1 MDLHKVKDGCLP
13 IHFMVMGPIENNVY
27 IISDDAATI
36 VVDPTCDSDVII
48 GALEKLG
55 KKKLDAIILT
65 HSHYDHVGAAAKLR
79 RLTGATV
86 IASKVDAPYIERTVK
101 PFRDDN
107 EFPACEVDQPVDDGD
122 VVQIGNMAWK
132 VVLTP
137 GHTPGSMCLFLD
149 PQFGVVKGGAPVLIS
164 GDTLFYGGIGRTDFE
179 GGSMPDMRASLKRLA
194 VLPDQTVVL
203 PGHGEQTTIGAE
215 RRRVFA
221 YYA

>member
-48 GALEKLG
+48 DALEKLG

-65 HSHYDHVGAAAKLR
+65 HSHFDHVGAAAKLR

-86 IASKVDAPYIERTVK
+86 IASKADAPYIERTVK
-101 PFRDDN
+101 PSRDDY
-107 EFPACEVDQPVDDGD
+107 EFPACEVDQQVDDGD
-122 VVQIGNMAWK
+122 VIQIGNMAWK
-132 VVLTP
+132 VILTP

-149 PQFGVVKGGAPVLIS
+149 PQFGTVKDAAPVLIS
-164 GDTLFYGGIGRTDFE
+164 GDTLFYGSIGRTDFE

>member
-1 MDLHKVKDGCLP
+1 MDLYKVKDGCLP

-65 HSHYDHVGAAAKLR
+65 HSHSDHVGAAAKLR

-86 IASKVDAPYIERTVK
+86 IASKADAPYIERTVK
-101 PFRDDN
+101 PLRDDY

-122 VVQIGNMAWK
+122 VIQIGNMAWK
-132 VVLTP
+132 VILTP

-149 PQFGVVKGGAPVLIS
+149 PQFGVVKDGAPVLIS
-164 GDTLFYGGIGRTDFE
+164 GDTLFYGSIGRTDFE

-194 VLPDQTVVL
+194 VLSDQTVVL

>member
-1 MDLHKVKDGCLP
+1 MDLYKVKDGCLP

-86 IASKVDAPYIERTVK
+86 IASKADAPYIERTVK
-101 PFRDDN
+101 PLRDDY
-107 EFPACEVDQPVDDGD
+107 EFAACEVDQPVDDGD
-122 VVQIGNMAWK
+122 VIQIGNMAWK
-132 VVLTP
+132 VILPP

-149 PQFGVVKGGAPVLIS
+149 PQFGTFKDAAPVLIS
-164 GDTLFYGGIGRTDFE
+164 GDTLFYGSIGRTDFE

>member
-1 MDLHKVKDGCLP
+1 MDLYKVKDGCLP

-65 HSHYDHVGAAAKLR
+65 HSHSDHVGAAAKLR
-79 RLTGATV
+79 RLTDATV
-86 IASKVDAPYIERTVK
+86 IASKADAPYIERTVK
-101 PFRDDN
+101 PLRDDYG
-107 EFPACEVDQPVDDGD
+107 FPACEVDQPVDDGD
-122 VVQIGNMAWK
+122 VIQIGNMAWK
-132 VVLTP
+132 VILTP

-149 PQFGVVKGGAPVLIS
+149 PQFGIVKDGAPVLIS
-164 GDTLFYGGIGRTDFE
+164 GDTLFYGSIGRTDFE

-194 VLPDQTVVL
+194 ALPDQTVVL
-203 PGHGEQTTIGAE
+203 PGHGEQTPIGAE

>member
-1 MDLHKVKDGCLP
+1 MDLYKVKDGCLP
-13 IHFMVMGPIENNVY
+13 IQFMVMGPIENNVY

-36 VVDPTCDSDVII
+36 VVDPACDSDVII

-65 HSHYDHVGAAAKLR
+65 HSHSDHVGAAAKLR

-86 IASKVDAPYIERTVK
+86 IASKADVPYIERTVK
-101 PFRDDN
+101 PLRDDY

-122 VVQIGNMAWK
+122 VIQIGNMAWK
-132 VVLTP
+132 VILTP

-149 PQFGVVKGGAPVLIS
+149 PQFGTVKDAAPVLIS
-164 GDTLFYGGIGRTDFE
+164 GDTLFYGSIGRTDFE

>member
-1 MDLHKVKDGCLP
+1 MDLYKVKDGCLP

-65 HSHYDHVGAAAKLR
+65 HSHSDHVGAAAKLR

-86 IASKVDAPYIERTVK
+86 IASKADAPYIERTVE
-101 PFRDDN
+101 PLRDDY

-122 VVQIGNMAWK
+122 VIQIGNMAWK
-132 VVLTP
+132 VILTP

-149 PQFGVVKGGAPVLIS
+149 PQFGVVKDGAPVLIS
-164 GDTLFYGGIGRTDFE
+164 GDTLFYGSIGRTDFE

>member
-101 PFRDDN
+101 PSRDDN

-149 PQFGVVKGGAPVLIS
+149 PQFGVVKSGAPVLIS

>member
-1 MDLHKVKDGCLP
+1 MDLYKVKDGCLP

-36 VVDPTCDSDVII
+36 VVDPTCDSDVIL

-65 HSHYDHVGAAAKLR
+65 HSHSDHVGAAAKLR

-86 IASKVDAPYIERTVK
+86 IASKADAPYIERTVK
-101 PFRDDN
+101 PLRDDY

-122 VVQIGNMAWK
+122 VIQIGNMAWK
-132 VVLTP
+132 VILTP

-149 PQFGVVKGGAPVLIS
+149 PQFGTDKDGAPVLIS
-164 GDTLFYGGIGRTDFE
+164 GDTLFYGSIGRTDFE

-215 RRRVFA
+215 RRRIFA

>member
-27 IISDDAATI
+27 IISDDVAAI

-86 IASKVDAPYIERTVK
+86 IASKADAPYIERTVK
-101 PFRDDN
+101 PFRDDH
-107 EFPACEVDQPVDDGD
+107 EFPACEVDQPVNDGD
-122 VVQIGNMAWK
+122 VIQIGNMAWK

-149 PQFGVVKGGAPVLIS
+149 PQFGVIKGGVPVLIS

>member
-1 MDLHKVKDGCLP
+1 MDLYKVKDGCLP

-65 HSHYDHVGAAAKLR
+65 HSHSDHVGAAAKLR

-86 IASKVDAPYIERTVK
+86 IASKADAPYIERTVK
-101 PFRDDN
+101 PLRDDH

-122 VVQIGNMAWK
+122 VIQIGNMAWK

-149 PQFGVVKGGAPVLIS
+149 PQFGVVKDGAPVLIS
-164 GDTLFYGGIGRTDFE
+164 GDTLFYGSIGRTDFE

>member
-1 MDLHKVKDGCLP
+1 MDLYKVKDGCLP

-65 HSHYDHVGAAAKLR
+65 HSHSDHVGAAAKLR

-86 IASKVDAPYIERTVK
+86 IASKADAPYIERTVK
-101 PFRDDN
+101 PLRDDY
-107 EFPACEVDQPVDDGD
+107 EFPACKVDQPVDDGD
-122 VVQIGNMAWK
+122 VIQIGNMAWK
-132 VVLTP
+132 VILTP
-137 GHTPGSMCLFLD
+137 GHTLGSMCLFID
-149 PQFGVVKGGAPVLIS
+149 PQFGVVKDGAPVLIS
-164 GDTLFYGGIGRTDFE
+164 GDTLFYGSIGRTDFE

>member
-1 MDLHKVKDGCLP
+1 MDLYKVKDGCLP
-13 IHFMVMGPIENNVY
+13 IRFMVMGPIENNVY

-65 HSHYDHVGAAAKLR
+65 HSHSDHVGAAAKLR

-86 IASKVDAPYIERTVK
+86 IASKADVPYIEHTVK
-101 PFRDDN
+101 PLRDDY
-107 EFPACEVDQPVDDGD
+107 EFPACEVDRPVDDGD
-122 VVQIGNMAWK
+122 VIQIGNMAWK
-132 VVLTP
+132 VILTP

-149 PQFGVVKGGAPVLIS
+149 PQFGVVKEGAPILIS
-164 GDTLFYGGIGRTDFE
+164 GDTLFYGSIGRTDFE

>member
-1 MDLHKVKDGCLP
+1 MDLYKVKDGCLP
-13 IHFMVMGPIENNVY
+13 IRFMVMGPIENNVY

-65 HSHYDHVGAAAKLR
+65 HSHFDHVGAAAKLR

-86 IASKVDAPYIERTVK
+86 IASKADAPYIERTVK
-101 PFRDDN
+101 PSCDDY
-107 EFPACEVDQPVDDGD
+107 EFPACKVDQPVDDGD
-122 VVQIGNMAWK
+122 VIQIGNMAWK

-149 PQFGVVKGGAPVLIS
+149 PQFGVVKEGAPVLIS
-164 GDTLFYGGIGRTDFE
+164 GDTLFYGSIGRTDFE

>member
-13 IHFMVMGPIENNVY
+13 IHFMVMGSIENNVY

-65 HSHYDHVGAAAKLR
+65 HSHSDHVGAAAKLR

-86 IASKVDAPYIERTVK
+86 IASKADAPYIERTVK
-101 PFRDDN
+101 PLRDDY

-122 VVQIGNMAWK
+122 VIQIGNMAWK

-149 PQFGVVKGGAPVLIS
+149 PQFGVVKEGAPVLIS
-164 GDTLFYGGIGRTDFE
+164 GDTLFCGSIGRTDFE

>member
-1 MDLHKVKDGCLP
+1 MDLYKVKDGCLP

-48 GALEKLG
+48 DALEKLG

-65 HSHYDHVGAAAKLR
+65 HGHFDHVGAAAKLR

-101 PFRDDN
+101 PSRDDY
-107 EFPACEVDQPVDDGD
+107 EFAACEVDQQVDDGD
-122 VVQIGNMAWK
+122 VIQIGNMAWK
-132 VVLTP
+132 VILTP

-149 PQFGVVKGGAPVLIS
+149 PQFGTVKDAAPVLIS
-164 GDTLFYGGIGRTDFE
+164 GDTLFYGSIGRTDFE

>member
-1 MDLHKVKDGCLP
+1 MDLYKVKDGCLP

-86 IASKVDAPYIERTVK
+86 IASKADAPYIERTVK
-101 PFRDDN
+101 PLRDDY
-107 EFPACEVDQPVDDGD
+107 EFAACEVDQPVDDGD
-122 VVQIGNMAWK
+122 VIQIGNMAWK
-132 VVLTP
+132 VILTP

-149 PQFGVVKGGAPVLIS
+149 PQFGTFKDAAPVLIS
-164 GDTLFYGGIGRTDFE
+164 GDTLFYGSIGRTDFE

>member
-101 PFRDDN
+101 PSRDDN

-137 GHTPGSMCLFLD
+137 GHTPGSMCLFLG
-149 PQFGVVKGGAPVLIS
+149 PAVRRRQGWRAGSYL
-164 GDTLFYGGIGRTDFE
+164 GRH
-179 GGSMPDMRASLKRLA
+179 A
-194 VLPDQTVVL
+194 VL
-203 PGHGEQTTIGAE
+203 
-215 RRRVFA
+215 RRHRPHRLRGWQHA
-221 YYA
+221 RHESIS

>member
-1 MDLHKVKDGCLP
+1 MDLYKVKDGCLP

-48 GALEKLG
+48 DALEKLG

-65 HSHYDHVGAAAKLR
+65 HGHFDHVGAAAKLR

-101 PFRDDN
+101 PLRDDY

-122 VVQIGNMAWK
+122 VIQIGNMAWK

-149 PQFGVVKGGAPVLIS
+149 PRFGVVKEGAPVLIS
-164 GDTLFYGGIGRTDFE
+164 GDTLFCGSIGRTDFE

>member
-13 IHFMVMGPIENNVY
+13 IHYMVMDPIENNVY

-48 GALEKLG
+48 DALEKLG

-65 HSHYDHVGAAAKLR
+65 HSHFDHVGAAAKLR

-101 PFRDDN
+101 PFRDDH

-149 PQFGVVKGGAPVLIS
+149 PQFGTVKDAAPVLIS
-164 GDTLFYGGIGRTDFE
+164 GDTLFYGSIGRTDFE

>member
-101 PFRDDN
+101 PFRDDY

-149 PQFGVVKGGAPVLIS
+149 PRFGVVKGGAPVLIS
-164 GDTLFYGGIGRTDFE
+164 GDTLFCGGIGRTDFE

>member
-48 GALEKLG
+48 GALEKLC

-86 IASKVDAPYIERTVK
+86 IASKADAPYIERTVK
-101 PFRDDN
+101 PFRDDY

-137 GHTPGSMCLFLD
+137 GHTPGSMCLLLD
-149 PQFGVVKGGAPVLIS
+149 PRFGVVKGGAPVLIS
-164 GDTLFYGGIGRTDFE
+164 GDTLFCGGIGRTDFE